1 MFLRKLFFLF
11 LLLGTISSCSVLRD
25 FLAPDNLMPS
35 LGIKESK
42 DPITEDIKYTSEKI
56 SKLFEERKPTF
67 IPAKNDQFQ
76 VMDAIKLNPFLIKT
90 KSDFEYYLQLSVV
103 GPQGLVTN
111 ELMLRCLG
119 KPFFPHKITQMEQQ
133 GINVLQHS
141 FAISKIKT
149 FHYQEEIIETKV
161 TPELFDYLESCTS
174 DILIRAKGLKAS
186 IDSSIQSA
194 TLETTAFHQGMAG
207 FKSVVETLPA
217 KVP

>member
-1 MFLRKLFFLF
+1 MFFIRFLILIS
-11 LLLGTISSCSVLRD
+11 LLIIMSSCSVLRD

-35 LGIKESK
+35 LGIKEVK
-42 DPITEDIKYTSEKI
+42 DPITEEIKYTSEKI
-56 SKLFEERKPTF
+56 SQNFEERKPTF
-67 IPAKNDQFQ
+67 IPAKNNQFQ
-76 VMDAIKLNPFLIKT
+76 VMDAIKLNPFIIKT
-90 KSDFEYYLQLSVV
+90 KSDFEYYLQLSVI

-119 KPFFPHKITQMEQQ
+119 KPFFSHRIAQREQE

-141 FAISKIKT
+141 FATTKFKS

-161 TPELFDYLESCTS
+161 TPALFDYLESCAS

-194 TLETTAFHQGMAG
+194 NQETTGFHHGMAG
-207 FKSVVETLPA
+207 FKSVVESSQL
-217 KVP
+217 KKE